1 MTKNIKNGKERKKY
15 LTTQE
20 AAQILK
26 ISQSTVQRYV
36 DKGMIKADKN
46 PITGRRAV
54 LTSSV
59 VTLAADYGIPL
70 PEGF

>member
-1 MTKNIKNGKERKKY
+1 MAKNSKDGKERKKY

-36 DKGMIKADKN
+36 DKGMIKAEKN